1 MNPELLGSFLSA
13 RPTGRQFGPARIAAV
28 PIWFHWGVVAS
39 DPASAFEDVLSLD
52 TILARKKK
60 NHADSGKATA
70 IPRLPIVGCWQI
82 GRFGCF
88 FISKELNFFFGC
100 PDRCGLVIYKQDMK
114 AGFLPTQPDSN
125 PCGQKM
131 ILPKTGLWN
140 PWRCFFWAQQGRLQ
154 AFNHPQKRL
163 PKNQFGSNATGT
175 LQEDCGSSQGHGWG
189 FTITCPFFGKIQTSS
204 LPKIVWETCS
214 ESIQFFAKS
223 IQTFF
228 NFGTFLA
235 KRVISSTGFDIWFSG
250 S

>member
-52 TILARKKK
+52 TILARKNKSMEIPEKLLQYQDYQVLVVDKLEGLDVSSFPRSWIFFWVSWQVWLGHLQARYEGWILAHPTRSQSLGKK
-60 NHADSGKATA
+60 N
-70 IPRLPIVGCWQI
+70 
-82 GRFGCF
+82 
-88 FISKELNFFFGC
+88 
-100 PDRCGLVIYKQDMK
+100 
-114 AGFLPTQPDSN
+114 
-125 PCGQKM
+125 

-189 FTITCPFFGKIQTSS
+189 FTITCPFFWKNTDIIS
-204 LPKIVWETCS
+204 PKNCLRDLFRIYPIFRQVYS
-214 ESIQFFAKS
+214 
-223 IQTFF
+223 
-228 NFGTFLA
+228 NML
-235 KRVISSTGFDIWFSG
+235 
-250 S
+250 